1 MTATE
6 ETKPKE
12 PAPKRSRW
20 VWFGPLLGLVF
31 VIAGFGGWEAWKH
44 HQFEKE
50 RTETPPHVV
59 EDLKLKL
66 LWIPAGTFVMG
77 TEDESEWLKS
87 LKGNT
92 TR

>member
-1 MTATE
+1 MPETA

-20 VWFGPLLGLVF
+20 WWAGPLLVTAVVGLGF
-31 VIAGFGGWEAWKH
+31 AGWKAWKH

-59 EDLKLKL
+59 ADPKLKL